1 MIDKERN
8 KKLYE
13 EYKRKTYEELD
24 ELEKDTNISYN
35 DYVVLS
41 IAKGIKEIE
50 DGIPGIPAEEVFEE
64 LLGERYRESNIY
76 EDSKNR
82 FSSY

>member
-8 KKLYE
+8 AKLYE
-13 EYKRKTYEELD
+13 EYKKKTYEELE
-24 ELEKDTNISYN
+24 ELEKAPDISYN

-41 IAKGIKEIE
+41 IARGMKEIE

-64 LLGERYRESNIY
+64 LLGADYRENNIY

-82 FSSY
+82 LSSY

>member
-1 MIDKERN
+1 MINIERN
-8 KKLYE
+8 KRLYE
-13 EYKRKTYEELD
+13 EYKKKTYKELD
-24 ELEKDTNISYN
+24 ELEKAPDISYN

-41 IAKGIKEIE
+41 IARGMKEIE

-64 LLGERYRESNIY
+64 LLGADYRENNIY

-82 FSSY
+82 LSSY

>member
-8 KKLYE
+8 KRLYE
-13 EYKRKTYEELD
+13 EYKKKTYKELD
-24 ELEKDTNISYN
+24 ELEKAPNISYN

-41 IAKGIKEIE
+41 IARGIKEIE
-50 DGIPGIPAEEVFEE
+50 DGIPGIPAEEVFKE
-64 LLGERYRESNIY
+64 LLGEEYRENNIY

-82 FSSY
+82 LSSY

>member
-1 MIDKERN
+1 MINFERN
-8 KKLYE
+8 KRLYE
-13 EYKRKTYEELD
+13 EYKKKTYKELD
-24 ELEKDTNISYN
+24 ELEKAPDISYN

-41 IAKGIKEIE
+41 IARGMKEIE

-64 LLGERYRESNIY
+64 LLGADYRENNIY

-82 FSSY
+82 LSSY

>member
-13 EYKRKTYEELD
+13 EYKRKTYEELE

-41 IAKGIKEIE
+41 IARGIKEIE

>member
-1 MIDKERN
+1 MINVERN
-8 KKLYE
+8 KILYE
-13 EYKRKTYEELD
+13 EYKKKTYKELD
-24 ELEKDTNISYN
+24 ELEKAPDISYN

-41 IAKGIKEIE
+41 IARGMKEIE

-64 LLGERYRESNIY
+64 LLGAYYSEDNIY
-76 EDSKNR
+76 ANGKNR